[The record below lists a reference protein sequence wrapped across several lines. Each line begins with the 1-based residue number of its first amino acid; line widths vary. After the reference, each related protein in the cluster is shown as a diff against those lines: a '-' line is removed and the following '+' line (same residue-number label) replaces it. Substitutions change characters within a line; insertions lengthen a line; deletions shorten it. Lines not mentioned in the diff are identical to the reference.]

1 MYRPT
6 AGSQLGGKLVIASDL
21 VQEENPTLYV
31 VTRIWRTLPNG
42 TVEYATH
49 TYNADMDG
57 CSGGSYNRTLVNAGE
72 AHKQKV
78 ERLSY
83 TPQAQS

>member
-1 MYRPT
+1 MKRPT
-6 AGSQLGGKLVIASDL
+6 AGAELGGKLVIASDL

-49 TYNADMDG
+49 TYNAEFGG
-57 CSGGSYNRTLVNAGE
+57 CSGGSYTRNLADAGK
-72 AHKQKV
+72 AHV
-78 ERLSY
+78 RRMARLEYPS
-83 TPQAQS
+83 QSQE